1 MSNPQVESRSA
12 FLLTSMRRRFNRQHK
27 QAFRISIAEVQ
38 FNTDMPSKFE
48 RLNVENSYVE
58 KSYVEAGE
66 NRMRREERN
75 KTLRQSDSESTTV
88 VAWLA
93 RGNRETRG
101 DIGGRRKGNGKEDA
115 RSAGMG
121 TQGAMGDRG
130 GRNEGIRK
138 NNGTERAA
146 STLDLLVL
154 GVHDA
159 RVEEARVRRGDVRRE
174 QQQAD
179 RSSPGPPRR
188 PRPWRRR
195 WRRRGIKLGRR
206 KRVRE
211 VNAPEEAHER
221 DKGGRLEVQRKQRPQ
236 NLEPSSFHASRSS
249 SASRAQ
255 MGRIS
260 VAESSVRVLF
270 GCGPAE
276 TKEGSE
282 EHRERYEEE
291 EARGGNTHFARQDM
305 VGGRVEGVALDLGS
319 YVLSHRVKARLRGV
333 LIWQAGQLRA
343 GCQMV
348 TSTRADVDHHLSAL
362 SVYCAAKPCDERLR
376 RHGHNAYKICRRF
389 ASAPWAKE

>member
-1 MSNPQVESRSA
+1 ME
-12 FLLTSMRRRFNRQHK
+12 
-27 QAFRISIAEVQ
+27 
-38 FNTDMPSKFE
+38 
-48 RLNVENSYVE
+48 
-58 KSYVEAGE
+58 
-66 NRMRREERN
+66 
-75 KTLRQSDSESTTV
+75 
-88 VAWLA
+88 
-93 RGNRETRG
+93 
-101 DIGGRRKGNGKEDA
+101 
-115 RSAGMG
+115 
-121 TQGAMGDRG
+121 DRG

-159 RVEEARVRRGDVRRE
+159 RVEEARVRRGREDGDGRGRGRRRRRTDPHRGGAPQGALRERPHHVRRGNVRRE

-333 LIWQAGQLRA
+333 LIWQRRTYTPPIESFTY
-343 GCQMV
+343 QML
-348 TSTRADVDHHLSAL
+348 TANSDVQGPAS
-362 SVYCAAKPCDERLR
+362 SPRPAKPSPPKPEPSRAR
-376 RHGHNAYKICRRF
+376 RRA
-389 ASAPWAKE
+389 